1 MKIYTV
7 GELKK
12 VLANIADDVKIVA
25 YAENMENCGYR
36 HGASIS
42 LDKRSPVKK
51 QTYDR
56 FDYTDYSYVVYER
69 DDQNGEPVVSVG

>member
-1 MKIYTV
+1 MRVYTV

-25 YAENMENCGYR
+25 YAENMETCGYR

-42 LDKRSPVKK
+42 LDKRTPVDH

-56 FDYTDYSYVVYER
+56 FDYSYYTYTTYEK
-69 DDQNGEPVVSVG
+69 DNNGEPVVSIG

>member
-1 MKIYTV
+1 MKVYTV

-12 VLANIADDVKIVA
+12 ALANVADDIKIVS
-25 YAENMENCGYR
+25 YQENMETCGYR
-36 HGASIS
+36 EGVSMS
-42 LDKRSPVKK
+42 LDKRSPIEK

-69 DDQNGEPVVSVG
+69 DDENGEAVVSMG